1 MSVEDLCAE
10 AKRLSP
16 EELGDLISRLLSEI
30 GPPAY
35 DVSDEKVENR
45 LRESREGVVEDLSLD
60 ELQSGLKYLPRS

>member
-35 DVSDEKVENR
+35 DVSDEEVENR